1 MESDWVLIWLSF
13 ADRYTDITFHRWGG
27 CMLMVLPCRGS
38 EAASS
43 HRNPCHR
50 QLIRQA
56 WHPHEGGSVGGRL
69 SRSFLLQ
76 KEGLDRVDM
85 LLRPQ

>member
-13 ADRYTDITFHRWGG
+13 ADRYTNITFHRQGG
-27 CMLMVLPCRGS
+27 CMLMVLPCRGT

-43 HRNPCHR
+43 HRNPWHR
-50 QLIRQA
+50 QLIRES
-56 WHPHEGGSVGGRL
+56 WHPHEGGSVGCRL
-69 SRSFLLQ
+69 SQSLLLQ
-76 KEGLDRVDM
+76 KEGLEHDNM